1 MKLTGKKALITG
13 GNSGI
18 GLATAR
24 LFIAEGALVA
34 ITGRDQKT
42 LDEAIA
48 ELGSSARCYRV
59 DVTIAEDRKR
69 LFAALAKDFGKLD
82 IVFAN
87 AGISGRTPTGSTDE
101 AIFESVIRTN
111 LNAAFFTVNSAAP
124 LLNDNGS
131 IIFSGSVQNYLGQPG
146 VAAYAAT
153 KGGLVS
159 MARCIAADLAPRNI
173 RVNVVAPG
181 AIKTPI
187 WKRGPGASAS
197 AEDSAK
203 LAKFFSSAVPQG
215 RWGEPEDKS
224 AQFVIQPYVVPAN
237 TVRFESPA
245 GLATYC
251 MDWGQGHV
259 AFRSARGNVPCR
271 RSDALAEHVFTS
283 GVPSSGDE
291 KVHMNVYVYNN
302 KRHPLEHEFEAVVEK
317 FEFLP

>member
-1 MKLTGKKALITG
+1 MTGILSDAGPTKRRHYEAHREKG
-13 GNSGI
+13 SYYRRQQWHR
-18 GLATAR
+18 LATAR
-24 LFIAEGALVA
+24 LFIAEGAQVA

-48 ELGSSARCYRV
+48 ELGSSARGYRA

-101 AIFESVIRTN
+101 AIFENVIRTN

-131 IIFSGSVQNYLGQPG
+131 IIFNGSVHNYLGQPG

-159 MARCIAADLAPRNI
+159 MARCIAGDLAPRNI

-181 AIKTPI
+181 ATKTPI
-187 WKRGPGASAS
+187 WKRGPRASIS
-197 AEDSAK
+197 TDESAK
-203 LAKFFSSAVPQG
+203 VEKFFSSAVPQG
-215 RWGEPEDKS
+215 RWASRKKLPKPCS
-224 AQFVIQPYVVPAN
+224 SLRRTIPP
-237 TVRFESPA
+237 TS
-245 GLATYC
+245 T
-251 MDWGQGHV
+251 
-259 AFRSARGNVPCR
+259 RS
-271 RSDALAEHVFTS
+271 S
-283 GVPSSGDE
+283 
-291 KVHMNVYVYNN
+291 
-302 KRHPLEHEFEAVVEK
+302 
-317 FEFLP
+317 

>member
-24 LFIAEGALVA
+24 LFIAEGAQLA

-48 ELGSSARCYRV
+48 ELGSSARGYRV

-101 AIFESVIRTN
+101 AIFENVIHTN
-111 LNAAFFTVNSAAP
+111 LSAAFFTVNSAAP

-131 IIFSGSVQNYLGQPG
+131 IIFSGSVHNYLGQPG

-159 MARCIAADLAPRNI
+159 MARSIAADLAPRNI

-181 AIKTPI
+181 AIRTPI
-187 WKRGPGASAS
+187 WKRGPRASIS
-197 AEDSAK
+197 ADESAK
-203 LAKFFSSAVPQG
+203 QAKFFSSVIPQG
-215 RWGEPEDKS
+215 RWGEPEEVAKAVLFLASDDS
-224 AQFVIQPYVVPAN
+224 SYVNAVELMVDGGATGAPFGAPMIQ
-237 TVRFESPA
+237 
-245 GLATYC
+245 
-251 MDWGQGHV
+251 D
-259 AFRSARGNVPCR
+259 AFRPLGSEAK
-271 RSDALAEHVFTS
+271 LAS
-283 GVPSSGDE
+283 
-291 KVHMNVYVYNN
+291 
-302 KRHPLEHEFEAVVEK
+302 
-317 FEFLP
+317 